1 MPFREMT
8 RDQVW
13 LLPPS
18 LDELIPA
25 DHPARFVAEFVDTLD
40 REEWAELGVDLDG
53 EALGAPA
60 YHPRALLSVWLDG
73 FMTNVRSCRKLEA
86 ACRDQLPCLWL
97 TGWQQPDHNTLWR
110 FYQKHR
116 RSMRTLFRRTVR
128 TAVTLE
134 LVDLAVQAVDG
145 TKVHANASHTR
156 SLDARQLNEL
166 LERTERA
173 IADLEARNEA
183 GDDSAPM
190 RLPARLADRETLRR
204 RVREVRQAL
213 DQLDA
218 RGRNKRRVNLT
229 DPDARAFK
237 MRRGAITGYNAQAM
251 VSPLAGEEAS
261 GMLVTAVDVVDSV
274 NDAGALTSMLERAEA
289 ETGVRTPLTLADAG
303 YHAGEHLAASEQR
316 EQQVVMPDRYHR
328 VANPYHK
335 TRFVYDEAS
344 DSFRCPNG
352 ERLSFVRPRA
362 DRGVPVRVYRPASAS
377 VCTGCPAF
385 GVCTTNALTGREL
398 QTRPHEAAALRHR
411 AWMKTEEA
419 QQAYRRRAPLIEPL
433 FGILKTQMGAW
444 RFTLRGLSEVEA
456 EWTLLA
462 TAFNLRTLWRLW
474 RDRAPAG
481 LTPDP
486 VPRPAS

>member
-1 MPFREMT
+1 MPYREMT

-60 YHPRALLSVWLDG
+60 YHPRALLSVWLYG

-116 RSMRTLFRRTVR
+116 RSMRMLFRRTVR

-156 SLDARQLNEL
+156 SLDAGQLNAL

-183 GDDSAPM
+183 GDDPAPV
-190 RLPARLADRETLRR
+190 RLPERLADRETLRR
-204 RVREVRQAL
+204 RVRQVRQAL

-218 RGRNKRRVNLT
+218 RGSSKKRVNLT
-229 DPDARAFK
+229 DPDARALK

-251 VSPLAGEEAS
+251 VSPLAGKEAR

-274 NDAGALTSMLERAEA
+274 NDAGALTTMLERAEA

-303 YHAGEHLAASEQR
+303 YHAGEHVEASERR
-316 EQQVVMPDRYHR
+316 EQRVVMPDRWRR
-328 VANPYHK
+328 VTNPYHK
-335 TRFVYDEAS
+335 NRFVYDEAS
-344 DSFRCPNG
+344 DSYRCPNG
-352 ERLSFVRPRA
+352 ERLSFVRRVLSK
-362 DRGVPVRVYRPASAS
+362 GVPVRLYQPASAS

-385 GVCTTNALTGREL
+385 GACTNNALRGRTL
-398 QTRPHEAAALRHR
+398 QIGPHEPAVRRHR
-411 AWMKTEEA
+411 IWMETEEA
-419 QQAYRRRAPLIEPL
+419 QQSYRRRAPLIEPL

-474 RDRAPAG
+474 RDRTLAG
-481 LTPDP
+481 WTPDP

>member
-18 LDELIPA
+18 LDELVPA

-60 YHPRALLSVWLDG
+60 YHPRALLSAWLYG

-183 GDDSAPM
+183 GDDPTPA
-190 RLPARLADRETLRR
+190 RLPERLADRETLRR
-204 RVREVRQAL
+204 RVRQVRQAM
-213 DQLDA
+213 DQFDA

-229 DPDARAFK
+229 DPDARALR
-237 MRRGAITGYNAQAM
+237 MRQGSITGYNAQAM
-251 VSPLAGEEAS
+251 VSPLAGEEAR
-261 GMLVTAVDVVDSV
+261 GMLVTAVDIVDSV
-274 NDAGALTSMLERAEA
+274 NDAGALTTMLERAEA
-289 ETGVRTPLTLADAG
+289 ETGVRAPLTLADAG

-316 EQQVVMPDRYHR
+316 EQRVVMPDRYHR

-344 DSFRCPNG
+344 DSYRCPNG
-352 ERLSFVRPRA
+352 ERLRFVGPRV
-362 DRGVPVRVYRPASAS
+362 DKGVPMRLYQPPTAS

-385 GVCTTNALTGREL
+385 GACTTNARSGRQL
-398 QTRPHEAAALRHR
+398 QVRPHEAAARRHR
-411 AWMKTEEA
+411 AWMETEEA
-419 QQAYRRRAPLIEPL
+419 QRAYRRRAPLIEPL
-433 FGILKTQMGAW
+433 FGILKTQMGAG
-444 RFTLRGLSEVEA
+444 RFTLRGLAEVEA

-474 RDRAPAG
+474 RDGAPAG
-481 LTPDP
+481 WTPDP